1 MGWKDLFRKKD
12 SDKEDLLEKY
22 TLSNLKVGYLV
33 DFDLKTWKVTS
44 SSYYDW
50 GSGDITYEWQ
60 LKSFDETI
68 YLEKESDDED
78 VWSVSKKIPFSKIG
92 HKIKAHIIE
101 NDDPPEQIV
110 FEGKT
115 FNLEETGG
123 GHFYK
128 DKNTPGQKLLKWDY
142 IDDSGQNFLTIEQWG
157 ESDFEA
163 STGIPVEEY
172 QFTNILPGTDDN

>member
-50 GSGDITYEWQ
+50 GSGDITYE
-60 LKSFDETI
+60 
-68 YLEKESDDED
+68 
-78 VWSVSKKIPFSKIG
+78 
-92 HKIKAHIIE
+92 
-101 NDDPPEQIV
+101 
-110 FEGKT
+110 
-115 FNLEETGG
+115 
-123 GHFYK
+123 
-128 DKNTPGQKLLKWDY
+128 
-142 IDDSGQNFLTIEQWG
+142 
-157 ESDFEA
+157 SDFEA